1 MPQATRPLASVPP
14 PLQEGLDSGWV
25 LTASFMQPRLPYLC
39 SVFAGPLHSFQTGP
53 GLHSSGYIDPPQG
66 AGEVEKL
73 LPDVSLSVV
82 YQRTWLWGGI
92 VHCLGILLF
101 GCLGFGWGWVKITLD
116 SFGFCFIFTDAPRCS
131 NMPSNHVFLN
141 FLFFFGLSSLG
152 KEENGIIS
160 VLTGS
165 PGIGCLRVSVGC
177 YSFLRGLPGGAVV
190 MNPSTCRCRR
200 YRWLGRSPRVRNGS
214 RLWYSCLG
222 NSTTRGAWRAIDHG
236 VAKSWTRLSMH
247 A

>member
-39 SVFAGPLHSFQTGP
+39 SVFAGPLHSFQTGL

-101 GCLGFGWGWVKITLD
+101 GCLGFG
-116 SFGFCFIFTDAPRCS
+116 
-131 NMPSNHVFLN
+131 
-141 FLFFFGLSSLG
+141 
-152 KEENGIIS
+152 
-160 VLTGS
+160 
-165 PGIGCLRVSVGC
+165 
-177 YSFLRGLPGGAVV
+177 
-190 MNPSTCRCRR
+190 
-200 YRWLGRSPRVRNGS
+200 LGRSQTDTTERFYFLFTFLFCHICTR
-214 RLWYSCLG
+214 SCDVSKCRKSGMFGTTWRRSFRKLG
-222 NSTTRGAWRAIDHG
+222 
-236 VAKSWTRLSMH
+236 KSEFFPQHSSDYKGRTLIC
-247 A
+247 

>member
-1 MPQATRPLASVPP
+1 MGVPQATRPLASVPP

-39 SVFAGPLHSFQTGP
+39 SVFAGPLHSFQTGL

-92 VHCLGILLF
+92 AHCLGILLF

-116 SFGFCFIFTDAPRCS
+116 SFGFCFIFIDAPRVLEYAIQPRLPEFSLLFWPLFSWEGRKWRNQCANWYPRHWVSSGVCGLLFLSEGPPRWCS
-131 NMPSNHVFLN
+131 GNESIHMPVQEIQMV
-141 FLFFFGLSSLG
+141 G
-152 KEENGIIS
+152 KI
-160 VLTGS
+160 
-165 PGIGCLRVSVGC
+165 P
-177 YSFLRGLPGGAVV
+177 
-190 MNPSTCRCRR
+190 
-200 YRWLGRSPRVRNGS
+200 
-214 RLWYSCLG
+214 
-222 NSTTRGAWRAIDHG
+222 
-236 VAKSWTRLSMH
+236 
-247 A
+247 